1 MLSMIRKTIIEF
13 VDIDEEKITEETNFI
28 TDLNINSYDFANI
41 IGRFEDNLGIE
52 IPDRDLRKLE
62 TVKDVQE
69 YLIKK
74 LQ

>member
-13 VDIDEEKITEETNFI
+13 VDIDEERITEETNFI

>member
-13 VDIDEEKITEETNFI
+13 VDIDEEIITEETNFI
-28 TDLNINSYDFANI
+28 TDLNLNSYDFANI
-41 IGRFEDNLGIE
+41 IGKFEDNLGIE

-69 YLIKK
+69 YLTKK

>member
-1 MLSMIRKTIIEF
+1 MIRKTIIEF

>member
-1 MLSMIRKTIIEF
+1 MIRKTIIEF

-28 TDLNINSYDFANI
+28 TDLNLNSYDFANI
-41 IGRFEDNLGIE
+41 IGKFEDNLGIE

>member
-13 VDIDEEKITEETNFI
+13 VDIDEEKITEETNFV

-41 IGRFEDNLGIE
+41 IGKFEENLSIE

-62 TVKDVQE
+62 TVKDVRE

>member
-41 IGRFEDNLGIE
+41 IGKFEDNLGIE

-69 YLIKK
+69 YLTKK
-74 LQ
+74 LL

>member
-13 VDIDEEKITEETNFI
+13 VDIDEEQITEETNFI
-28 TDLNINSYDFANI
+28 TDLKINSYDFANI
-41 IGRFEDNLGIE
+41 IGKFEDNLGIE

>member
-1 MLSMIRKTIIEF
+1 MIRKTIIEF
-13 VDIDEEKITEETNFI
+13 VDIDEEKITEETNFV

-41 IGRFEDNLGIE
+41 IGKFEENLGIE

-62 TVKDVQE
+62 TVKDVRE

>member
-13 VDIDEEKITEETNFI
+13 VDIDEEKITEETNFV

-41 IGRFEDNLGIE
+41 IGKFEENLGIE

-62 TVKDVQE
+62 TVKDVRE

>member
-13 VDIDEEKITEETNFI
+13 VDIDEEKITEETNFV

-41 IGRFEDNLGIE
+41 IGKFEDNLGIE

-62 TVKDVQE
+62 TVKDVRE

>member
-1 MLSMIRKTIIEF
+1 MLSMIRKIIVEF

-41 IGRFEDNLGIE
+41 IGKFEDNLGIE